1 MAQNITLLGASYS
14 AVPAVTLPKTGG
26 GTAQFD
32 DTTDANAT
40 ASDILTGKT
49 AYVNGVKITGTN
61 TGGGGGSSVFFTGTF
76 TTPSQ
81 TSTNGIVSIDYTG
94 SGYPI
99 MLVIDVEGGSFKE
112 GTTWYNSTT
121 RYAVGQIIITKSN
134 YSAAPT
140 YTTSGDVNYG
150 NVNMVNKN
158 STTSATTY
166 ARSGS
171 TNANSYSSSAAN
183 GTSSTCVRWT
193 NNKTISYRTGGGTSS
208 TFGLLANT
216 TYRYYVVYSMN

>member
-1 MAQNITLLGASYS
+1 MAQNLSLWGATYS
-14 AVPAVTLPKTGG
+14 AVPSILLPKSGG
-26 GTAQFD
+26 GTASFTD
-32 DTTDANAT
+32 VTDTTAT
-40 ASDILTGKT
+40 AADVASGKYFYTSAGVRTQGT
-49 AYVNGVKITGTN
+49 AS
-61 TGGGGGSSVFFTGTF
+61 GGSSVFFTGTF

-81 TSTNGIVSIDYTG
+81 TSTNGTVSIDYTG

-140 YTTSGDVNYG
+140 YKTSGDVNYG

-171 TNANSYSSSAAN
+171 TNANSYSSSTAN

-193 NNKTISYRTGGGTSS
+193 NNKTISYRTSGGTSS
-208 TFGLLANT
+208 TFGLLANI